1 MRLGLTDFRKQKGA
15 EGRSPSAPGGG
26 VRNQK
31 RDELLFVAP
40 VIRWGEPLCHEERR
54 VVPGP
59 TRRVSAGIVS
69 ACGL

>member
-1 MRLGLTDFRKQKGA
+1 MGWLTSGNKKARKA
-15 EGRSPSAPGGG
+15 GRHLRPVG

-59 TRRVSAGIVS
+59 TRRVNAGIVS